1 MVHTNKCFTHCHR
14 AYTQRAHHLPLASS
28 HRPKTTRS
36 VCIISI
42 STLLPSRIYIH
53 SWPLMK
59 RRRRRRHKKNICN
72 AFIQRRNITLY
83 SRVVCRPTFGVVF
96 QPLSRKGVARTASA
110 FKSSI
115 LRVYVGL
122 FLCP

>member
-42 STLLPSRIYIH
+42 STLLPSRIYSFMAIDEETTTTTTQ
-53 SWPLMK
+53 
-59 RRRRRRHKKNICN
+59 KNICN